1 MRYEHLM
8 QVTDPADPRVPPMS
22 RAELWRG
29 LMRRVE
35 SPQDFP
41 LGPDECR
48 SRPGAAA
55 DERERTIH
63 FGHLRF
69 DDHVRLEPE
78 QRIRFTPVVR
88 EGTAPV
94 ALTITLEEPS
104 PGLLCLRFVYEVGG
118 EPSDEDRALQR
129 WREQAWLEMD
139 RDMLRT
145 LREWQAAGTL

>member
-8 QVTDPADPRVPPMS
+8 QVTDPADARVPPMS

-41 LGPDECR
+41 LGPDRC
-48 SRPGAAA
+48 SVHPGPGT
-55 DERERTIH
+55 DQRRRTVH
-63 FGHLRF
+63 FGHLSF
-69 DDHVRLEPE
+69 DDEVQLEPE
-78 QRIRFTPVVR
+78 QRIRFTPR
-88 EGTAPV
+88 PHEGVAPV
-94 ALTITLEEPS
+94 ALTITLEEPR

-118 EPSDEDRALQR
+118 EPSEEDRSLQR